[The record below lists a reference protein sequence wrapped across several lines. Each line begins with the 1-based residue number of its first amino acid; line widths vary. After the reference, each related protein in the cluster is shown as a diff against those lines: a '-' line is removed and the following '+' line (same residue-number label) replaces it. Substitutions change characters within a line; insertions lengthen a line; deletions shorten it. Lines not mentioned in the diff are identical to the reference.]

1 MFGCHDFFMELDE
14 PRNSAPVLEISSA
27 GHSGSAPPAIT
38 SFDRREL
45 KLILNIYGRMLGLG
59 IAKDYAIDHL
69 REKAVFSI
77 FRRASE
83 NPLYTIEK
91 RPKDANR
98 QGAWT
103 VNSPAG
109 GILKRGRDLSQVL
122 KVFEPKLIRAVD

>member
-1 MFGCHDFFMELDE
+1 MILAMELDE
-14 PRNSAPVLEISSA
+14 PRYSPPVLALSSFDRPRA
-27 GHSGSAPPAIT
+27 AQQTIT

-45 KLILNIYGRMLGLG
+45 KLILNIYGRMLELG
-59 IAKDYAIDHL
+59 IARDYAIDHL

-83 NPLYTIEK
+83 NPLYTVEK
-91 RPKDANR
+91 RPKDALR

-109 GILKRGRDLSQVL
+109 GVLKRGRDLAQVL
-122 KVFEPKLIRAVD
+122 KVFDSKLIRAVD